1 MIAAYIFASLA
12 LIVKPGPDLMFL
24 FATALSHGRKKAFA
38 LMAGQML
45 GCWLW
50 ILVLTACVAAVAGGG
65 PRGAALP
72 GVVIAAI
79 QFVGTA
85 YIAYLAWG
93 GVKEVLQ
100 CCQSGA
106 MGSSRPTVVN
116 VANVKMLPISNS
128 NVANNRERKRRERGT
143 GDGERGLSRPVK
155 YFFHGVFMAATNPLT
170 LLFFMAFLPGFVDA
184 SGASPVSGTFLF
196 GTLFCALVPLVDV
209 PLVLATGFFR
219 VRIMESDRA
228 MLIIKGISAA
238 ILCAVTALLAY
249 RAVCAALVF

>member
-65 PRGAALP
+65 CVETALP
-72 GVVIAAI
+72 RVVVAAI

-93 GVKEVLQ
+93 GVKEVL
-100 CCQSGA
+100 CGGLRDTA
-106 MGSSRPTVVN
+106 LPLRTSRTLHET
-116 VANVKMLPISNS
+116 KTGTG
-128 NVANNRERKRRERGT
+128 NRERK
-143 GDGERGLSRPVK
+143 RPVK

-184 SGASPVSGTFLF
+184 SGASPVLGTFLF

-228 MLIIKGISAA
+228 MLIVKGISAA